1 MRFLSLIFGL
11 AIVAWL
17 VYTYLDSG
25 RTINA
30 DGDKTMEQQSIQRA
44 QDTADE
50 LQRSLEKNQQQMD
63 KLE

>member
-1 MRFLSLIFGL
+1 
-11 AIVAWL
+11 
-17 VYTYLDSG
+17 
-25 RTINA
+25 
-30 DGDKTMEQQSIQRA
+30 MEQQTIQHA